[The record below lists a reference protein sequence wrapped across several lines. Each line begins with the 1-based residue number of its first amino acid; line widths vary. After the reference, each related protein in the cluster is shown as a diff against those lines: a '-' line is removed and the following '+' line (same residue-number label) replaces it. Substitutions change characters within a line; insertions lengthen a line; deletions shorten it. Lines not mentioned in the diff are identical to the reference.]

1 MKKIVFILF
10 CLLLLLGAT
19 AQEKKFSPLSV
30 SGDTVQEKKFSHWSV
45 TLEGGISKF
54 DGDINQKYNE
64 VIPNSF
70 RQVCWGASVEYNL
83 TPIWSV
89 GADYYNLPSRA
100 SASYYTLSNL
110 IQTAELFVGMNITK
124 TIYKN
129 TKSKWNL
136 WLTLGA
142 GLAVYNVDYVT
153 QQDGM
158 LNESSGLIDRST
170 KFNDGMAVSFPVGAL
185 IEYNINKSLA
195 LGARLVFRGFNKDN
209 LDGRNFWGVT
219 NDYVEYGVLQ
229 LRWKINAIKKD
240 HLRNVKMDQFMPN
253 QDELLIAQLQNR
265 LDNLQNKL
273 DKMNCDGPDTDCDG
287 VPDCRD
293 LEPNTPKG
301 SRVDAFGRSVPCLNE
316 TKPAVVIPP
325 VIQKLEGEG
334 LDTDGDGVPD
344 SRDLEPNT
352 PPNTPV
358 DFWGRS
364 LSLNQANGEGAVY
377 FDFDK
382 TDLDAEAHATI
393 QSVAQKMKI
402 LKDVIVEVRGF
413 CDYMG
418 TNDYNLR
425 LSRRRAEKVQNEL
438 IYVYHIDPERIIT
451 NGKGRILE
459 PKAPTR
465 ANRRCNFFF
474 NTK

>member
-1 MKKIVFILF
+1 M
-10 CLLLLLGAT
+10 LLLLGAT
-19 AQEKKFSPLSV
+19 AQEKKFS
-30 SGDTVQEKKFSHWSV
+30 HWSL
-45 TLEGGISKF
+45 TIEGGLNKF
-54 DGDINQKYNE
+54 DGDVNQAYND

-70 RQVCWGASVEYNL
+70 RQQCWGASVEYNL

-153 QQDGM
+153 QHDGM

-170 KFNDGMAVSFPVGAL
+170 KFNDGMAVALPAGVL
-185 IEYNINKSLA
+185 IEYNISKSLA

-209 LDGRNFWGVT
+209 LDGRDFWGVT
-219 NDYVEYGVLQ
+219 NDYVEHGMLQ

-240 HLRNVKMDQFMPN
+240 HLRNVNMDEFSPN
-253 QDELLIAQLQNR
+253 PDQLLAARLQNN
-265 LDNLQNKL
+265 LDALQNKVNDL
-273 DKMNCDGPDTDCDG
+273 QAKLNKLNCDGPDTDCDG
-287 VPDCRD
+287 IPDCRD

-316 TKPAVVIPP
+316 AKPVVVIPP
-325 VIQKLEGEG
+325 VVQKLEGEG

-418 TNDYNLR
+418 TNDYNLG

-438 IYVYHIDPERIIT
+438 INVYHIDPERIIT

-474 NTK
+474 NRK